1 MPHPA
6 VLQHVAAFSDALR
19 ERDALLIENQNLKNH
34 LQVLETSLRE
44 VQYQCD
50 AERVAKERYQR
61 YAVTV
66 QTLNEAIAR
75 AAQQAHE
82 ASMTFA
88 IKEETKPIA
97 PPRKKQLS
105 EVEEE
110 VQELVDN
117 LKAPAP

>member
-19 ERDALLIENQNLKNH
+19 ERDALLLENQNLKNH
-34 LQVLETSLRE
+34 VQVLETSLRE

-50 AERVAKERYQR
+50 GERAAKERYQR

-66 QTLNEAIAR
+66 QTLNESIAR

-88 IKEETKPIA
+88 IKEEAKPL
-97 PPRKKQLS
+97 PQPRKKLS
-105 EVEEE
+105 DVEEE

-117 LKAPAP
+117 LRAPA